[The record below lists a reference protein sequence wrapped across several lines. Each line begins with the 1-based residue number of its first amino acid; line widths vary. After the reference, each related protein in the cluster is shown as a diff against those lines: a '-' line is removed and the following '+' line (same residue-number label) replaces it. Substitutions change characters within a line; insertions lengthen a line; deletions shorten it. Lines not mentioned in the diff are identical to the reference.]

1 MAKLYTLT
9 SGSIKRKTVIDEAGT
24 IAKKHF
30 DAPHTFVPS
39 PSEYAANKH
48 RLTPAGDIGDDSAE
62 NRDAFL
68 NTNLLDNPSIKAP
81 KLAKGIVKAVAPVE
95 DNISH
100 VHETPA
106 ALALISSTIDAAVLD
121 KFQAQELGNQKR
133 VRKAVLEAIIARK
146 AELQKDAGAASE

>member
-1 MAKLYTLT
+1 MAKLFTLK
-9 SGSIKRKTVIDEAGT
+9 SGSIKRKTVIDDVGT
-24 IAKKHF
+24 AAKKRF
-30 DAPHTFVPS
+30 DAPYTFVPS
-39 PSEYAANKH
+39 PSEYEANKF
-48 RLTPAGDIGDDSAE
+48 RLIPAGEVSDDSAE

-68 NTNLLDNPSIKAP
+68 NTNLQDNPSIKAP

-106 ALALISSTIDAAVLD
+106 ALALIASTVDTATLD
-121 KFQAQELGNQKR
+121 KFQAQELGNLKR

-146 AELQKDAGAASE
+146 SELQKVDTASE